1 MAVEIT
7 RNFVGG
13 KNKTTKIK
21 KPKFKQNKKRGQ
33 TQTTSTAPPWPVL
46 WRDGGHR
53 TRSRTSATV

>member
-33 TQTTSTAPPWPVL
+33 TQTTSTAPPVAGAL
-46 WRDGGHR
+46 AGRGAQDKI
-53 TRSRTSATV
+53 